1 MVPIS
6 DIVAAA
12 LGGSAGRLLDP
23 TIRKRLDTLLAEH
36 GYGSPE
42 EMTALRGVVGQLQS
56 RVRDLDARLADL
68 DGLVRE
74 LEDEETRGPVKGT
87 NG

>member
-1 MVPIS
+1 MPIS
-6 DIVAAA
+6 DILAAA

-56 RVRDLDARLADL
+56 QLRDLDARLAYL

-74 LEDEETRGPVKGT
+74 LEDGEIRVPAKGT